1 MAAFSMMMMMTASLP
16 IIIHSY
22 VAATSDKEQ

>member
-1 MAAFSMMMMMTASLP
+1 MAAFSMMMMTASLP